1 MEAGWPCWRA
11 ASFAEIGIRL
21 VLYAKN
27 GLGKRVF
34 KAMAITIAIK
44 NIYAGL
50 KFQLY
55 CYFANCPILI
65 IIKSLV

>member
-27 GLGKRVF
+27 SFGKRVF

-44 NIYAGL
+44 NIYAG
-50 KFQLY
+50 
-55 CYFANCPILI
+55 
-65 IIKSLV
+65 